1 MEFKLKE
8 IAIIAGVAG
17 VGYYLYKKM
26 KKTTPDG
33 AVSGKVTTNKV
44 GPSGKQQSAQAT
56 YPSGY
61 SENDYV
67 RNPSGDGTVYMLKR
81 GEKLPIT
88 LAWWQA
94 NAGLDWSSVKDMG
107 AALLMD
113 IPTGN
118 TLDA

>member
-26 KKTTPDG
+26 KKPAAG
-33 AVSGKVTTNKV
+33 AVTDKVTTNKV
-44 GPSGKQQSAQAT
+44 KSQSTQLAQAPL

-94 NAGLDWSSVKDMG
+94 NAGLDWGSVKEMG
-107 AALLMD
+107 APLLMD